1 MPLGVG
7 AKIGALAAGKDAPSK
22 LQKYVRYG
30 SMVIASPL
38 GDYETSCCAM
48 LRNLP
53 SQQFGHIANLRNRSN
68 NGFSAFP

>member
-7 AKIGALAAGKDAPSK
+7 AKVGALAAGKDAPSK

-38 GDYETSCCAM
+38 GDYETAGCCAM
-48 LRNLP
+48 TAKSAVAAVRAHRQSEK
-53 SQQFGHIANLRNRSN
+53 SQQ
-68 NGFSAFP
+68 